1 MTSAAKASRGD
12 QARGMVNEESFRSR
26 LRELAYHGGNLA
38 VARRLFPQAPE
49 PWLDLSTGVNPR
61 PYDLPALA
69 PELWSRLPE
78 PECLVALE
86 AAAAR
91 RYGAAPGAVVAA
103 PGTEALIRWLARL
116 RPRGRVGL
124 LGFSYGGYGR
134 AWRAAGANIETV
146 GEIAELTA
154 FDVAIVVNPNNPD
167 GRLTT
172 SAALLRLHREM
183 EARGGALIVDE
194 AFMDLDPRGES
205 LAPALPA
212 SRAVVLRSFGKS
224 YGLAGLRLGFA
235 IASAE
240 LAAPLRDGLGDWPV
254 SGPAIAI
261 GRRAL
266 ADDAWLEQARSR
278 LERDAERLDR
288 LLVASG
294 FEAPDGTILFR
305 LARRQGAADAFVD
318 LLRHGI
324 LVRPFLEAP
333 DALRFG
339 IPGDAESWRRLE
351 SALRPG

>member
-1 MTSAAKASRGD
+1 M
-12 QARGMVNEESFRSR
+12 NEESFPST

-61 PYDLPALA
+61 PYRLPALA

-78 PECLVALE
+78 PECLAALE

-91 RYGAAPGAVVAA
+91 RYGAAPGEEVVAA

-116 RPRGRVGL
+116 RPGGRVGL

-146 GEIAELTA
+146 GEIAELAA

-167 GRLTT
+167 GRLATRA
-172 SAALLRLHREM
+172 SLLQLHGEM
-183 EARGGALIVDE
+183 KARGGALIVDE
-194 AFMDLDPRGES
+194 AFMDLDRRGQG
-205 LAPALPA
+205 LAPVLPA
-212 SRAVVLRSFGKS
+212 SRAVVLRSFGKT

-235 IASAE
+235 VASAE

-266 ADDAWLEQARSR
+266 ADDGWLEQARSR
-278 LERDAERLDR
+278 LERDAARLDR

-294 FEAPDGTILFR
+294 FEAPEGTILFR
-305 LARRQGAADAFVD
+305 LARRQRAADAFVD

-339 IPGDAESWRRLE
+339 IPGDPESWRRLE
-351 SALRPG
+351 TALQPG